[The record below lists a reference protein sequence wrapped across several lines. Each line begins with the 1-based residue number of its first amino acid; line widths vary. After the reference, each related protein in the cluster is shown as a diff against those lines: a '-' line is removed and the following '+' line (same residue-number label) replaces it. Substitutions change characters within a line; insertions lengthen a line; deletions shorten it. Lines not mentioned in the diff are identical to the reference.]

1 MLLKVASKQSGTF
14 WLAADGR
21 FRSVR
26 DPSNFAGSSDTANSR
41 HALQRQEPSM
51 NPHSGVHR
59 EIFQRLLANAFAVQE
74 RRDSAD
80 PLSAQLEP
88 KENLASES
96 PLPDALGEITDPEI
110 TDPEENF
117 VPPPEFLM
125 LPQNQHSLDA
135 RCAAVM
141 AGVMELL
148 GLRHLALLA
157 TRRALRASTVAPQD
171 REQDFVPASV
181 APALSQEAKIL
192 NPGRRWRNSAPPAVA
207 AGLARRARNF
217 DWPNSLGNFT
227 PREVAAGLMRRARNL
242 NWSIGWRNSAT
253 TTFVSGLAHRARNLH
268 QPGRWRNFALTSLAS
283 GFAQQAK
290 TFGWPNRPRNF
301 APRALASALQQRT
314 KNFKW
319 PHRWRNSTSAAIA
332 SAFAQRTKIM
342 RLPNWRRNFTPA
354 TVVSGFAQ
362 QAQNLNW
369 SNLRRCCASVAVA
382 AAVLTFTFLMAY
394 KPSHPANM
402 VAPSVLPSANA
413 MEQPSSIPQLI
424 PGKPAPASETASTS
438 PKPVAPATKAL
449 RRVRVGPNEVQY
461 IGDDVTVRTFNHKWS
476 TQRSREPNSRAAHI
490 GDDVTV
496 HYFASPP
503 PARTTTR

>member
-1 MLLKVASKQSGTF
+1 
-14 WLAADGR
+14 
-21 FRSVR
+21 
-26 DPSNFAGSSDTANSR
+26 
-41 HALQRQEPSM
+41 M
-51 NPHSGVHR
+51 NPHTGFHR

-74 RRDSAD
+74 CRDSAD
-80 PLSAQLEP
+80 PHSARLEP

-96 PLPDALGEITDPEI
+96 ALPEAFGEITDPEI
-110 TDPEENF
+110 TDPQEFF

-125 LPQNQHSLDA
+125 LPQNQQPLDA

-157 TRRALRASTVAPQD
+157 TRLALRASTVAPQD
-171 REQDFVPASV
+171 REQDFIPAVV

-192 NPGRRWRNSAPPAVA
+192 NPRSRWRDSAPPVA

-217 DWPNSLGNFT
+217 DSPTSLVNFT

-242 NWSIGWRNSAT
+242 NWSSRWRKSAT

-268 QPGRWRNFALTSLAS
+268 QPGRWRNFALRSLAS
-283 GFAQQAK
+283 GFAQPAK
-290 TFGWPNRPRNF
+290 TFGWPNRHNF
-301 APRALASALQQRT
+301 APRTLASALQQRT

-319 PHRWRNSTSAAIA
+319 PHRWRNSASAAIA
-332 SAFAQRTKIM
+332 STFAQRTKFM

-362 QAQNLNW
+362 RAQNLNW
-369 SNLRRCCASVAVA
+369 SNLRSCCGPVAVA
-382 AAVLTFTFLMAY
+382 AVVLTFTFLMAY

-413 MEQPSSIPQLI
+413 MEQPSSIPQLLR
-424 PGKPAPASETASTS
+424 GKPARASETASTS
-438 PKPVAPATKAL
+438 QKPIAHARKAL

-461 IGDDVTVRTFNHKWS
+461 IGDDVTVRTSNYKRS
-476 TQRSREPNSRAAHI
+476 TQRSREPNSRTAHI